1 MFFEIGLLLLMPV
14 ICLLARRSQLSLN
27 TVGITALAGLSNLMA
42 EYT

>member
-1 MFFEIGLLLLMPV
+1 MFFEIGLVLLMPV